1 MSHSLLNGL
10 GFVRKKTF
18 FSFKVVTKDAFNVC
32 EVFMN
37 SSEHSIFIINAL
49 GFAISCHYGHS

>member
-1 MSHSLLNGL
+1 
-10 GFVRKKTF
+10 
-18 FSFKVVTKDAFNVC
+18 
-32 EVFMN
+32 MN